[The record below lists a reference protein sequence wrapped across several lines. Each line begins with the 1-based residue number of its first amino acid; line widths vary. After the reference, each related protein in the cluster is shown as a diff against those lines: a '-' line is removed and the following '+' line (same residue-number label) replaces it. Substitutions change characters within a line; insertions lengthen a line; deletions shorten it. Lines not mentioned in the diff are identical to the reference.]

1 LIAAEGVLDDSIGGG
16 GVEAQRKTGRVLIR
30 LRCSRQFLIRLRCSR
45 QFLIRLRCRVHR
57 AA

>member
-16 GVEAQRKTGRVLIR
+16 GVEAQRKTGRI
-30 LRCSRQFLIRLRCSR
+30 LIRLRCSR